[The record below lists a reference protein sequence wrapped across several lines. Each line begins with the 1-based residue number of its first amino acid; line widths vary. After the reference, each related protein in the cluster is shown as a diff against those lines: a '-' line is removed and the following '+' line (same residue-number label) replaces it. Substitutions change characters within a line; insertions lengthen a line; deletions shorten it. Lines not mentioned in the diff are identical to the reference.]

1 MMIMN
6 QVREYLRLLSLF
18 HYIVGGFLF
27 LCSLFPGI
35 YLAMGLM
42 VLLLPRPE
50 PPVITSVT
58 VAEAHVEEAPAAG
71 EPSEPATITEPI
83 EAVSMSEGD
92 EVADVVIG
100 GLFISVGVIGILILW
115 LLVVLVIVA
124 GRKLA
129 RHRSHT
135 YCMVIAGVECLFMP
149 FGTVLGV
156 LTLIVLLKP
165 EARELFGLP
174 ALDDGDTNQ
183 GAA

>member
-1 MMIMN
+1 MFMN
-6 QVREYLRLLSLF
+6 QVREYLRLLSIF

-27 LCSLFPGI
+27 LCSLFPGL
-35 YLAMGLM
+35 YLAMGLI
-42 VLLLPRPE
+42 VLLLPGPE
-50 PPVITSVT
+50 PPEITANV
-58 VAEAHVEEAPAAG
+58 VAVDRVEEAPAAG
-71 EPSEPATITEPI
+71 EPREPATITEPADTI
-83 EAVSMSEGD
+83 SMSEGD
-92 EVADVVIG
+92 EAAQAMMG
-100 GLFISVGVIGILILW
+100 GLFTAIGAIGILILW
-115 LLVVLVIVA
+115 ILAVLVIVA

-156 LTLIVLLKP
+156 FTLIVLLKP

-174 ALDDGDTNQ
+174 ALDGGDTSQ